1 MIENYSTQTTP
12 TTTKDWPARSVE
24 ERIKLISNELKK
36 NKLYENFEPIKA
48 PDNGQVVIRVEKII
62 PANER
67 GLLLLELEQKLKSNI
82 DVGITI
88 WCEPVGDKSKLRK
101 LRGIQINS

>member
-1 MIENYSTQTTP
+1 MIENFSTQKTP
-12 TTTKDWPARSVE
+12 TTTKGWTNKSVE
-24 ERIKLISNELKK
+24 ERIELIKKELKK
-36 NKLYENFEPIKA
+36 DKLYESFEPIKA
-48 PDNGQVVIRVEKII
+48 PDNGQVVIRIEKII

-88 WCEPVGDKSKLRK
+88 WCEPVGDKSKLRN
-101 LRGIQINS
+101 LRGIKFKK

>member
-1 MIENYSTQTTP
+1 MFENYSTHKTP
-12 TTTKDWPARSVE
+12 STSKSWKDKSIE
-24 ERIKLISNELKK
+24 KRIELIVNELKK
-36 NKLYENFEPIKA
+36 DKLYKDFQPIKA
-48 PDNGQVVIRVEKII
+48 PENGQVVIKIEKII

-82 DVGITI
+82 DPGITI

-101 LRGIQINS
+101 LRGIRINV